1 MLNVNKLVNTPEEIN
16 SKMFVQKRQK
26 NKFEAKRLR
35 ELRLASIQEM
45 PWFCEATV
53 LCHQCHMMKSTM
65 DTDTRSPVLMIHT
78 KQEDDHLR
86 KCQIPESAQCGCLY
100 LKKLATI

>member
-45 PWFCEATV
+45 P
-53 LCHQCHMMKSTM
+53 
-65 DTDTRSPVLMIHT
+65 
-78 KQEDDHLR
+78 
-86 KCQIPESAQCGCLY
+86 
-100 LKKLATI
+100 